1 MNDPILRV
9 SGLSVHYPI
18 VRGVLFQRTVGHN
31 VGIEDVSFTVGRR
44 EIVGVVGESGSGKST
59 LLRTL
64 LLIERPS
71 GGTVEFGGRSLF
83 HATPSEQ
90 NEYRRLVQV
99 VFQNPKS
106 SLDPALRTE
115 RSITEPLAVRREAS
129 RRSSADAVARALD
142 EVGLE
147 TTAGDRFPDQ
157 LSGGQQQRIAIAR
170 ATASPPR
177 ILYADEC
184 VSALDVSVQARVI
197 NLLLDLR
204 DRLGFAMVFVTHD
217 LGVVRALCDTVLVL
231 QRGRVVEYRPA
242 ADFFSAPTHPYS
254 RELVDAARATELEPH
269 R

>member
-1 MNDPILRV
+1 MSDPVLRV
-9 SGLSVHYPI
+9 EGLSVHYPI
-18 VRGVLFQRTVGHN
+18 VRGVLFQRTVGST
-31 VGIEDVSFTVGRR
+31 VGIDDVSFTVSRR

-71 GGTVEFGGRSLF
+71 GGTVEYDGQSLF
-83 HATPSEQ
+83 HATPAEQ
-90 NEYRRLVQV
+90 NEYRRRVQV
-99 VFQNPKS
+99 VFQNPRS

-115 RSITEPLAVRREAS
+115 RSITEPLAVRRDAPM
-129 RRSSADAVARALD
+129 RTAQNAVARALA
-142 EVGLE
+142 EVGME
-147 TTAGDRFPDQ
+147 TTTGDRFPDQ

-170 ATASPPR
+170 ATVSAPQ

-242 ADFFSAPTHPYS
+242 ADFFSAPTHAYS
-254 RELVDAARATELEPH
+254 RELVDAARATELEPQ